1 MKITPIYKHRI
12 LCLPAEAVEA
22 RLTSATADELKV
34 LLSVLADPEADLKE
48 RAARLDLTENAVL
61 RAISAWCDAGAILVE
76 ESPARPEEKTVS
88 AAPPSPQ
95 PEQLSMTGEGAK
107 KRRTLTRSAMPQYSA
122 QELSDTVESTD
133 GCAELIDACQQ
144 MMGRIF
150 NTSETAVIV
159 GMLDYLKLPQDYI
172 LLLCSHASS
181 MQKTSVRYLEKLA
194 IDLHDRGVTTYEA
207 LEEEL
212 KRLENRAGMERYVR
226 DLFGLGTRAL
236 IKKEKGFIDSWAN
249 TFRFS
254 REMIAKAYEV
264 TVNNTGNPSMDY
276 ANRVLENWFAAG
288 YTTPEEVDEAQ
299 AARNGQK
306 PLPEGTSFSTDEF
319 FEAALLRSY
328 GSPQDGDGA

>member
-1 MKITPIYKHRI
+1 MKITPIYKNRI
-12 LCLPAEAVEA
+12 LCLPAEVVES
-22 RLTSATADELKV
+22 RLASATADELKV
-34 LLSVLADPEADLKE
+34 LLSALADPDLDLTQ

-61 RAISAWCDAGAILVE
+61 RALSAWCDAGAILVD
-76 ESPARPEEKTVS
+76 VS
-88 AAPPSPQ
+88 APAPQTKQASAPTAPA
-95 PEQLSMTGEGAK
+95 PEQLAMTGESEPK
-107 KRRTLTRSAMPQYSA
+107 KRVLTRSAMPQYSA
-122 QELSDTVESTD
+122 EELADTVESTA
-133 GCAELIDACQQ
+133 GCAELIDSCQQ

-159 GMLDYLKLPQDYI
+159 GMLDYLKLAPDYI
-172 LLLCSHASS
+172 LLLCSHAAS

-212 KRLENRAGMERYVR
+212 KRVENRAGMEHYVR
-226 DLFGLGTRAL
+226 DLFGVGRRAL
-236 IKKEKGFIDSWAN
+236 IKKEKGFIDAWAN

-276 ANRVLENWFAAG
+276 ANRVLENWYAAG
-288 YTTPEEVDEAQ
+288 YTTPDEVDAAQ
-299 AARNGQK
+299 AERNGQK

-328 GSPQDGDGA
+328 GSSRDGEEA

>member
-76 ESPARPEEKTVS
+76 ESAARPAERTSVES
-88 AAPPSPQ
+88 PSPQ
-95 PEQLSMTGEGAK
+95 PEQLAMTGETARK
-107 KRRTLTRSAMPQYSA
+107 KRTLTRSVMPQYSA
-122 QELSDTVESTD
+122 EELADAVESTD

-212 KRLENRAGMERYVR
+212 KRVENRAGMERFVR

-236 IKKEKGFIDSWAN
+236 IKKEKGFIDAWAN
-249 TFRFS
+249 TFRFG
-254 REMIAKAYEV
+254 REMIAKAYEI
-264 TVNNTGNPSMDY
+264 TVRNTGNPSMDY
-276 ANRVLENWFAAG
+276 ANRILENWYAAG
-288 YTTPEEVDEAQ
+288 FATPEEVDEAQ

-328 GSPQDGDGA
+328 GSQQDGEQA